1 MGHSLE
7 WTNHMR
13 NVFVE
18 KWPSLVKCVLV
29 GWCRVVHY
37 DSLGLGTQS
46 RRSPPIPPLPALPI
60 LVKLGIE
67 SEAVKHNRAA

>member
-7 WTNHMR
+7 WTKVMR

-29 GWCRVVHY
+29 AGA
-37 DSLGLGTQS
+37 SLFIII
-46 RRSPPIPPLPALPI
+46 RWA
-60 LVKLGIE
+60 
-67 SEAVKHNRAA
+67 

>member
-18 KWPSLVKCVLV
+18 KWPSLVKCLLV
-29 GWCRVVHY
+29 AGA
-37 DSLGLGTQS
+37 
-46 RRSPPIPPLPALPI
+46 ALFI
-60 LVKLGIE
+60 FIHW
-67 SEAVKHNRAA
+67 A

>member
-18 KWPSLVKCVLV
+18 KWPSLLKCVLV
-29 GWCRVVHY
+29 AGA
-37 DSLGLGTQS
+37 
-46 RRSPPIPPLPALPI
+46 ALFI
-60 LVKLGIE
+60 FIHWAFVAQQFQKA
-67 SEAVKHNRAA
+67 SS